1 MKKLVVLLPLLFLV
15 GCTNEV
21 EENKYSYLEYKRVLE
36 QKEEFTTREEIDFN
50 AYFNIERENEEVV
63 NYSIVIKEPSIDMH
77 NVKALLIHDYVQDEA
92 FPSIGILD
100 NPVEL
105 KKDSDDK
112 IVLEGKIQTIED
124 ITDVKFK
131 LYLEYIDSEGIENKI
146 YYQVLRG

>member
-50 AYFNIERENEEVV
+50 TYFNIERENEEVV
-63 NYSIVIKEPSIDMH
+63 NYSIVIKEPSVDMY
-77 NVKALLIHDYVQDEA
+77 NVKALLIHDFVQDEA

-105 KKDSDDK
+105 KKDSEDK
-112 IVLEGKIQTIED
+112 IILEGKIQTIED
-124 ITDVKFK
+124 ITNVKFK
-131 LYLEYIDSEGIENKI
+131 LYLEYIDNDGMENKI
-146 YYQVLRG
+146 YYQLSRG

>member
-50 AYFNIERENEEVV
+50 TYFNIERENEEVV
-63 NYSIVIKEPSIDMH
+63 NYSIVIKEPGVDMH

-92 FPSIGILD
+92 FPSVGILD

-105 KKDSDDK
+105 KKDSEDK
-112 IVLEGKIQTIED
+112 IILEGKIQTIDD
-124 ITDVKFK
+124 ISNVKFK
-131 LYLEYIDSEGIENKI
+131 LYLEYIDNEGIENKI
-146 YYQVLRG
+146 YYRLSRG